1 MEVRRIGGNWEIEDW
16 GSVMGEENLIQ
27 LYPLPSREVPLEGL
41 YLSHDIRGA
50 AAEVDHAFVYT
61 NYVVSL
67 DGRIAIPR
75 ADGPGMM
82 VPKAIANERDWR
94 LFQELAIQ
102 ADVIITSGRY
112 LRDYA
117 GGQVQ
122 EILTVY
128 DDPAFAD
135 LKQWRLDRG
144 LPPQPDLAV
153 ISGSL
158 DFPIP
163 HALRESGRRVLVFT
177 TAIADRARVAALK
190 SQGGEVYAVG
200 ERHVDGALLVEQLT
214 ALGHRTVYNSTGP
227 KVFHLLLAG
236 GALDRLYLTHANRL
250 LGGQPY
256 ATVVEG
262 DLLTP
267 PVDMTLHSAYYD
279 PHALGGAGQMFVAYQ
294 RLKVE
299 G

>member
-1 MEVRRIGGNWEIEDW
+1 
-16 GSVMGEENLIQ
+16 MGRVSEKKNVIQ
-27 LYPLPSREVPLEGL
+27 LYPLPGGEVPLEGL

-50 AAEVDHAFVYT
+50 AAEAGHAYVYT

-75 ADGPGMM
+75 ADRPGMT

-117 GGQVQ
+117 SGHVQ

-128 DDPAFAD
+128 DDPAFTD
-135 LKQWRLDRG
+135 LKQWRLDRN

-163 HALRESGRRVLVFT
+163 HALRESDRRVLIFT
-177 TAIADRARVAALK
+177 TEAADRARAAAMR

-200 ERHVDGALLVEQLT
+200 EEKVDGARLVDQLT
-214 ALGHRTVYNSTGP
+214 ALGHRTIYNSTGP

-256 ATVVEG
+256 STVVEG

-267 PVDMTLHSAYYD
+267 PIDMTLHSAYYD
-279 PHALGGAGQMFVAYQ
+279 PHALGGAGQMFVVY
-294 RLKVE
+294 LKIQN
-299 G
+299 